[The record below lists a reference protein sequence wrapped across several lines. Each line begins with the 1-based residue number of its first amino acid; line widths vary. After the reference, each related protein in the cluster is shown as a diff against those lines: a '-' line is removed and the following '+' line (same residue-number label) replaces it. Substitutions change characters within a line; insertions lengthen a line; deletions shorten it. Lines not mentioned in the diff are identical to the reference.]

1 MNLINRQSTNGG
13 IQMGK
18 QFPAMLPEHM
28 DFIRKQHMFFVG
40 TAPLSQEGHVNLSP
54 KGYDTFRI
62 LSENR
67 VAYLDL
73 TGSGNET
80 SAHLEENGRIT
91 IMFCAFEGPA
101 NIMRLYGTGTVIL
114 PESREWETL
123 YPLFDPMPG
132 ARQIITIDVHKV
144 QTSCGYAVPF
154 MTYEKERDTLNRW
167 AEHKGEQGLHDYWQ
181 EKNRSTIDGMPTPLG
196 RRLGL

>member
-1 MNLINRQSTNGG
+1 
-13 IQMGK
+13 MGK

-101 NIMRLYGTGTVIL
+101 NIMRLYGTGAVIL
-114 PESREWETL
+114 PDSREWETL

-181 EKNRSTIDGMPTPLG
+181 EKNRSTIDGLPTPLG